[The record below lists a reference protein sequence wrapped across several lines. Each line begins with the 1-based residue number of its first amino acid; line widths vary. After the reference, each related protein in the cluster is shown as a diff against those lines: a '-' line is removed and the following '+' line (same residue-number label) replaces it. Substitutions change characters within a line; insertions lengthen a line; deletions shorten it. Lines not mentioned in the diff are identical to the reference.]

1 MMVTVEW
8 SFPILT
14 LSCEPFLILFQLRRA
29 ALVFTCHPAE
39 VNPPQSCNICNKITN
54 IELARVRSRGGL
66 KWTAVFHL
74 GFTQT
79 LEDIKKDTAA
89 LAHAVC
95 LYLDSCVALCKRSKT
110 CMPLLENMPGTCA
123 PLAAFLDWVLV
134 LAAAGCWRQGDI
146 CQPHTPAWAHGV

>member
-1 MMVTVEW
+1 MMVTVER

-29 ALVFTCHPAE
+29 ALVFTCHRAE

-66 KWTAVFHL
+66 KWRAVFHL

-95 LYLDSCVALCKRSKT
+95 LCLDSCVALCKRSKT